1 MALKFPGTSCKST
14 THVPSYNPP
23 SRTLSS
29 MSYKEALMHGILK
42 SPVLKFIYAYN
53 YRPLKSPEIIFTP
66 LELPP
71 IAEDITSIESITNDN
86 DFVSR

>member
-42 SPVLKFIYAYN
+42 SPVLKFIYAITIDPWN
-53 YRPLKSPEIIFTP
+53 
-66 LELPP
+66 LPK
-71 IAEDITSIESITNDN
+71 
-86 DFVSR
+86 